1 LFQFSASL
9 CEKDGVLSVA
19 YKTLLHLFST
29 VNYVLFLQFSWQL
42 DQYAKIVANIGRG
55 YFSKNKVFGFIATL

>member
-1 LFQFSASL
+1 
-9 CEKDGVLSVA
+9 VLSVA